1 MRDPFTWSLPL
12 GRLFGIQVR
21 MHILFPLFILVMWL
35 RAVVEKGNPPSP
47 AWPPA
52 GYATDTLVVLALL
65 FFVVLLH
72 ELGHC
77 FGARLM
83 DGDAREILLW
93 PLGGLARC
101 DVPNTPR
108 ANFVT
113 SAAGPAAT
121 LLLCLVSG
129 LVLAAA
135 YLRPSLDPT
144 FNQLWRTEL
153 YSWANNDWYGCSRY
167 TGDLRHSLE
176 IWQVLLARFFWINWV
191 LFLINVCIIGF
202 PLDGGQMVQALLW
215 PRLGYKQAM
224 LTVVFLG
231 FLFMFLIGVYALV
244 EKDPLI
250 FCLALFI
257 YFSCKQQWIILETGG
272 DESLFGYDFSQGYTS
287 LERDQPRPTRRPR
300 PNMLQRWLQRRAA
313 KKLQRQQ
320 EQQEA
325 DERRMDELL
334 DKIAREGI
342 QALTDEE
349 NRFLKRVADKYR
361 HRH

>member
-12 GRLFGIQVR
+12 GRMFGIHVR
-21 MHILFPLFILVMWL
+21 MHILFPLFVLVMWL
-35 RAVVEKGNPPSP
+35 RAVVEKP
-47 AWPPA
+47 APPA

-65 FFVVLLH
+65 FFAVLLH

-83 DGDAREILLW
+83 EGDAREILLW

-101 DVPNTPR
+101 DVPSTPR

-113 SAAGPAAT
+113 SAAGPAAN

-129 LVLAAA
+129 LILAAA

-144 FNQLWRTEL
+144 FDQLWRTEL
-153 YSWANNDWYGCSRY
+153 YSWANNDWYGNARY
-167 TGDLRHSLE
+167 APELRHHLDV
-176 IWQVLLARFFWINWV
+176 WQVHIARFFWINWV
-191 LFLINVCIIGF
+191 LFLINVCILGF
-202 PLDGGQMVQALLW
+202 PMDGGQMAQALLW
-215 PRLGYKQAM
+215 PRLGYKQSM
-224 LTVVFLG
+224 LTAIFLG

-244 EKDPLI
+244 QKDPLI

-257 YFSCKQQWIILETGG
+257 YFACKQQWIILETGG
-272 DESLFGYDFSQGYTS
+272 EESLFGYDFSQGYTS
-287 LERDQPRPTRRPR
+287 LERDQPRPPRRPR
-300 PNMLQRWLQRRAA
+300 PNALQRWLQRRAA
-313 KKLQRQQ
+313 RKLLREQERQMAE
-320 EQQEA
+320 EQ
-325 DERRMDELL
+325 RMDELL
-334 DKIAREGI
+334 EKIQRQGR